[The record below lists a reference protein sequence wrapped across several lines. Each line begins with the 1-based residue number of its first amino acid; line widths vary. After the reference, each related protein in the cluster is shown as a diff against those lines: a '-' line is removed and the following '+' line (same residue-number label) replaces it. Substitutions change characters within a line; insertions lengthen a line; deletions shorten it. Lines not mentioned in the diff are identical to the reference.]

1 MQWLEAVTT
10 KGFIRTGGGKRLSA
24 ETWQQSRVL
33 VVGRR
38 QAAPFG
44 GDAHCANVQSNS
56 ARLRGR
62 GEETRLIGVAVGDG
76 ESQVT
81 SGGDSVCGK
90 FAKWTERLR
99 WRGASFRGRCKKRVF
114 SEDQSCVGVQGGI
127 RKTPKAGGPARPHDA
142 LQGGL
147 ERI

>member
-1 MQWLEAVTT
+1 MLT
-10 KGFIRTGGGKRLSA
+10 
-24 ETWQQSRVL
+24 
-33 VVGRR
+33 
-38 QAAPFG
+38 
-44 GDAHCANVQSNS
+44 VQMYRANS